1 MSENQYH
8 SNITEDNAFYLKYVY
23 DLAISKGFNITDATS
38 LSEAALFKKQFEGI
52 KYSNNLENK
61 LKILFSG
68 EHH

>member
-1 MSENQYH
+1 MSEKTYH
-8 SNITEDNAFYLKYVY
+8 PKITEDNTYYLKYVY
-23 DLAISKGFNITDATS
+23 DLAISKEFTSTDATN

-52 KYSNNLENK
+52 KYSDNFENK